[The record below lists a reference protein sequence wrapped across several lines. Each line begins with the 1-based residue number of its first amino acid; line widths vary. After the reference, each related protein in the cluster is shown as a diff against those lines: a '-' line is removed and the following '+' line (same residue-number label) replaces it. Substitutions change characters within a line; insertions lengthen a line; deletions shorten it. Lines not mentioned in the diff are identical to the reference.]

1 MDSYKLVLSYTFSF
15 LNHLY
20 KFMLNKWPYQL
31 DSKVGE
37 GEGSF
42 NYPNVISER
51 QFSYQMYHVKKVNLK
66 YDAILYLNILISK
79 LHYD

>member
-1 MDSYKLVLSYTFSF
+1 MNSYKLVLSYTFSF

-31 DSKVGE
+31 DSKVGGGG

-42 NYPNVISER
+42 NCPNVISER
-51 QFSYQMYHVKKVNLK
+51 
-66 YDAILYLNILISK
+66 
-79 LHYD
+79 